1 MRKANKKLASAIVL
15 GLMLAVPVGAS
26 AAEVTYPI
34 NSSTGKYE
42 SSENVHIVNKGN
54 DESTTIVEHTKV
66 SDSASEADKND
77 PDKNY
82 DAYITYGIYGKNNN
96 VILSGKTIKIET
108 SSGEFSN

>member
-26 AAEVTYPI
+26 AAEVTDPI

-54 DESTTIVEHTKV
+54 KGNDESTRIVEETR
-66 SDSASEADKND
+66 DSKSPND

-82 DAYITYGIYGKNNN
+82 DAYITYGIYGKK
-96 VILSGKTIKIET
+96 IMLYYQGKQ
-108 SSGEFSN
+108 